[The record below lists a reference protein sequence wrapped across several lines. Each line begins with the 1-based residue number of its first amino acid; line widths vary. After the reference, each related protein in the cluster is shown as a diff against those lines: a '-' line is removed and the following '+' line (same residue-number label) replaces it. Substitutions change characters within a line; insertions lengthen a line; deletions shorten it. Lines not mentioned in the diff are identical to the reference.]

1 MAYTPFKFPQQPTVQ
16 QTLSRTPGYFGQ
28 LNPQNQNPFSLPPM
42 KVPTGT
48 QPTGYNPRGMLPS
61 ATPNA
66 MPRNQK
72 AAIIMGA
79 LSDIFRGQ
87 DPTQNTI
94 ARQQQMVAMQERAKQ
109 QQAMQ
114 KLRSGQPFT
123 QADMIDILGAKDYMA
138 ATMGTNKGTSLMQNT
153 GYIDDLYAQRDALP
167 ENDPMRQRLDMMIRN
182 AEAQAGAG
190 KYDPYTQFA
199 LAESK
204 RIGGSTAGLDLSP
217 YELEV
222 DKAFAKEAVEFETTG
237 KWTAITNIEKLDQS
251 IAALKESDNLT
262 GPVIGNTPRALLA
275 ITNPEAVGLEDDIR
289 SIIFQSLKA
298 TLGAQFTE
306 REGDRLVAASFNQL
320 LPEEVN
326 MKRLE
331 RIRNET
337 FNSIKAMEDKIKYNK
352 RQKTLRGYEGEQSVD
367 SLINAIIKPEDYA
380 GLSDDQ
386 LMTIFKDPNTSE
398 AELNAIRKLIGG

>member
-1 MAYTPFKFPQQPTVQ
+1 MAYFPGQQKNWWEIMQQQSPYSFPT
-16 QTLSRTPGYFGQ
+16 
-28 LNPQNQNPFSLPPM
+28 M
-42 KVPTGT
+42 KVPTG
-48 QPTGYNPRGMLPS
+48 PATGYNPQGMLPNPQQPP
-61 ATPNA
+61 ATPK
-66 MPRNQK
+66 NQK

-94 ARQQQMVAMQERAKQ
+94 ARQQQMVAMQERAKKER
-109 QQAMQ
+109 A
-114 KLRSGQPFT
+114 L
-123 QADMIDILGAKDYMA
+123 AKSMRGETLTETDLFDLF
-138 ATMGTNKGTSLMQNT
+138 GTELYAQREFEEIRAKEKGKTGTSLMQNT
-153 GYIDDLYAQRDALP
+153 KYITDLYTQRDALP
-167 ENDPMRQRLDMMIRN
+167 ENDPRRKTYDIAIRN

-190 KYDPYTQFA
+190 KYDIATQLG
-199 LAESK
+199 LAEAK
-204 RIGGSTAGLDLSP
+204 RIGGSTAGLDLSS

-222 DKAFAKEAVEFETTG
+222 DRAFAKEAVEFETTG

-262 GPVIGNTPRALLA
+262 GPVIGNTPRVVLA

-289 SIIFQSLKA
+289 SIIFQSLRA

-331 RIRNET
+331 RLRNET
-337 FNSIKAMEDKIKYNK
+337 FNSIKAMEDKIEYNK
-352 RQKTLRGYEGEQSVD
+352 RERTLKGYKGEQSID

-398 AELNAIRKLIGG
+398 EELNAIRKLIGG

>member
-1 MAYTPFKFPQQPTVQ
+1 MAYTPFKFPQQPTIQ
-16 QTLSRTPGYFGQ
+16 QTLSQTPGYFGQ
-28 LNPQNQNPFSLPPM
+28 LNMPVPPAGPATQNQ
-42 KVPTGT
+42 
-48 QPTGYNPRGMLPS
+48 GMLPS

-87 DPTQNTI
+87 DPTQNTVV
-94 ARQQQMVAMQERAKQ
+94 RQQQMVAMEERAKQ

-123 QADMIDILGAKDYMA
+123 QADMIDILGVKDYMT
-138 ATMGTNKGTSLMQNT
+138 ATMGSGKDSRTADMKNFETYKNLSEEDQQVWMQM
-153 GYIDDLYAQRDALP
+153 QK
-167 ENDPMRQRLDMMIRN
+167 NDPYLAGLI
-182 AEAQAGAG
+182 AQ
-190 KYDPYTQFA
+190 
-199 LAESK
+199 EE
-204 RIGGSTAGLDLSP
+204 RINKSTAGLDLSP

-262 GPVIGNTPRALLA
+262 GPVIGNTPRVVLA

-289 SIIFQSLKA
+289 SIIFQSLRA

-331 RIRNET
+331 RLRNET
-337 FNSIKAMEDKIKYNK
+337 FNSIKAKEDKIEYNK
-352 RQKTLRGYEGEQSVD
+352 RERTLKGYEGEQSID

>member
-1 MAYTPFKFPQQPTVQ
+1 MAYTPFKFPQRPTVQ

-28 LNPQNQNPFSLPPM
+28 LDMQ
-42 KVPTGT
+42 VPTGLAT
-48 QPTGYNPRGMLPS
+48 QNQGMLPS

-94 ARQQQMVAMQERAKQ
+94 LRQQQMVAMQERAKKER
-109 QQAMQ
+109 ALAKTMRGEMLTESDKIDLFGT
-114 KLRSGQPFT
+114 KLY
-123 QADMIDILGAKDYMA
+123 ADIEAERIRAKEK
-138 ATMGTNKGTSLMQNT
+138 GSSGTSLMQNT
-153 GYIDDLYAQRDALP
+153 KYITDLYTQRDALP
-167 ENDPMRQRLDMMIRN
+167 ENDPRRKTYDIAIRN

-190 KYDPYTQFA
+190 KYDIATQFG
-199 LAESK
+199 LAEAK
-204 RIGGSTAGLDLSP
+204 RIAGSPAGLDLTP
-217 YELEV
+217 YQLEV
-222 DKAFAKEAVEFETTG
+222 DKAFAKEAVEFESTE
-237 KWTAITNIEKLDQS
+237 KWTAISNLDKLDQS

-262 GPVIGNTPRALLA
+262 GPVIGNTPRVVLA

-289 SIIFQSLKA
+289 SIIFQSLRA

-331 RIRNET
+331 RLRTET
-337 FNSIKAMEDKIKYNK
+337 FNSIKSKEDKIAYLKQNE
-352 RQKTLRGYEGEQSVD
+352 TLRGYEGEQSVD

-380 GLSDDQ
+380 GLSDEE

>member
-1 MAYTPFKFPQQPTVQ
+1 MAYFPGQQKNWWEIMQQQSPYSFPT
-16 QTLSRTPGYFGQ
+16 
-28 LNPQNQNPFSLPPM
+28 M
-42 KVPTGT
+42 KVPTGKN
-48 QPTGYNPRGMLPS
+48 PTGYNPRGMLPNPQQPP
-61 ATPNA
+61 ATPK
-66 MPRNQK
+66 NQK

-94 ARQQQMVAMQERAKQ
+94 LRQQQMVAMQERAKKER
-109 QQAMQ
+109 ALAKTMRGEMLTESDKIDLFGT
-114 KLRSGQPFT
+114 KLY
-123 QADMIDILGAKDYMA
+123 ADIEAERIRAKEK
-138 ATMGTNKGTSLMQNT
+138 GSSGTSLMQNT
-153 GYIDDLYAQRDALP
+153 KYITDLYTQRDALP
-167 ENDPMRQRLDMMIRN
+167 ENDPRRKTYDIAIRN

-190 KYDPYTQFA
+190 KYDIATQFG
-199 LAESK
+199 LAEAK
-204 RIGGSTAGLDLSP
+204 RIAGSPAGLDLTP
-217 YELEV
+217 YQLEV
-222 DKAFAKEAVEFETTG
+222 DKAFAKEAVEFESTE
-237 KWTAITNIEKLDQS
+237 KWTAISNLDKLDQS

-262 GPVIGNTPRALLA
+262 GPVIGNTPRVVLA

-289 SIIFQSLKA
+289 SIIFQSLRA

-331 RIRNET
+331 RLRTET
-337 FNSIKAMEDKIKYNK
+337 FNSIKSKEDKIAYLKQNE
-352 RQKTLRGYEGEQSVD
+352 TLRGYEGEQSVD

-380 GLSDDQ
+380 GLSDEE